1 MKTTTLPAAPS
12 QGVLDISIDKEVEI
26 NGVGMGVLGNG
37 IPYLTQTGL
46 AKVCGVARIALQDI
60 SSEWTES
67 ISTGI
72 FKTPRMIFI
81 RDYLLAQGFNEE
93 QLYIQVIKNGVP
105 HYAYP
110 DLVCMA
116 ILEYYAFES
125 SRASNATAI
134 QSYRELAKFG
144 LKEYIYKATGYIP
157 ADPWKH
163 YHDRVSLLKNMES
176 VPIGYFI
183 VFNEIAGMMVDL
195 INSGLV
201 VNQHTVPDISVGIAW
216 SNYWKEHNLSAK
228 HGNIQKC
235 SHYYPEEFLQSGS
248 NPQMIN
254 AYPDSG
260 LADFRLWFKNIYLR
274 EKFPAYIL
282 KKTALLPKGK
292 ETATHLIEVFN

>member
-1 MKTTTLPAAPS
+1 MNMIVQTAPI

-46 AKVCGVARIALQDI
+46 AQVCGVARIVLQDI
-60 SSEWTES
+60 SGEWTEAMS
-67 ISTGI
+67 SGV
-72 FKTPRMIFI
+72 FKTPRMTFI
-81 RDYLLAQGFNEE
+81 RDYLFAQGFKEE

-125 SRASNATAI
+125 PRAANQTAL

-144 LKEYIYKATGYIP
+144 LKEYIYKATGYAP
-157 ADPWKH
+157 VDPWKH
-163 YHDRVSLLKNMES
+163 YHDRVSLLKNMGV
-176 VPIGYFI
+176 VPDGYFI

-195 INSGLV
+195 INAGLI
-201 VNQHTVPDISVGIAW
+201 VNEHTVPDISVGLAW
-216 SNYWKEHNLSAK
+216 AKHWKENNLQSRY
-228 HGNIQKC
+228 GMLTPC
-235 SHYYPEEFLQSGS
+235 SHNYPEDFAQAKS
-248 NPQMIN
+248 NPQQIK
-254 AYPDSG
+254 AYPDSS
-260 LADFRLWFKNIYLR
+260 LPEFRKWFINCYLKT
-274 EKFPAYIL
+274 KFPKYIL
-282 KKTALLPKGK
+282 KKVALLPKGK